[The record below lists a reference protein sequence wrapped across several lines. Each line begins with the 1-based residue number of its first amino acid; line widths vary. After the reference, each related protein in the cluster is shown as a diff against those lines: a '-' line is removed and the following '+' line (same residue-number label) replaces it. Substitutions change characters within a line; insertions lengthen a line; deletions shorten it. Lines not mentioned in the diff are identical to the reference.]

1 MAEPLPKPFNYLFR
15 KGGRRA
21 GRGLLFTIL
30 AYQEGQAIISPKT
43 SGEAI
48 EIPVTRIYIQR
59 LDRPSPARY
68 YDISSRQVQAQ
79 LWGYLS
85 TRAYVGR
92 TFTVDA
98 HGYKPSKQFSL
109 RVMPSATA

>member
-1 MAEPLPKPFNYLFR
+1 MAEALPKPFNYLFR
-15 KGGRRA
+15 KGGHRA
-21 GRGLLFTIL
+21 GRGLRFAIL
-30 AYQEGQAIISPKT
+30 AYLEGVATISPKT

-48 EIPVTRIYIQR
+48 EIPVTRLYIQR

-79 LWGYLS
+79 LSGYLS
-85 TRAYVGR
+85 TRAFVGR
-92 TFTVDA
+92 QFTVEA

-109 RVMPSATA
+109 RVMPLEGI